1 MPLYS
6 RAKKKFLDGDI
17 DLLVDDL
24 KVRLLDL
31 NDIGTA
37 ITGVTNESP
46 AVLTATSHGRPNGAR
61 VAVVGVGGTTAVNRL
76 EALIA
81 GSTANTFTLTD
92 LDGNPINGNGAYT
105 SGGRVIDLDTPE
117 FASELTSAVVAIS
130 GNLASKT
137 TSVTGVFDAS
147 DITLTSVSGDPIEAF
162 EIIKDTG
169 TPSTSARIYLG
180 FRNSAGTDITFTP
193 NGGDCAVTWNA
204 AGIFWL

>member
-6 RAKKKFLDGDI
+6 RAKKKFLDGVI
-17 DLLVDDL
+17 DLLVDDI

-37 ITGVTNESP
+37 ITGVTNASP
-46 AVLTATSHGRPNGAR
+46 AVVTATAHGLSNGTR

-81 GSTANTFTLTD
+81 GSTTNTFNLTD
-92 LDGNPINGNGAYT
+92 LDGNAINGNGAYT
-105 SGGRVIDLDTPE
+105 SGGRVINLDAPE
-117 FASELTSAVVAIS
+117 FASELTSAVVATS
-130 GNLASKT
+130 SNLASKT
-137 TSVTGVFDAS
+137 TSVAGVFDAA
-147 DITLTSVSGDPIEAF
+147 DITITGVTGDPIEAF

-180 FRNSAGTDITFTP
+180 LRNAAGSDISFTP
-193 NGGDCAVTWNA
+193 NGGDCTITWNTS
-204 AGIFWL
+204 GIFWL